1 MRSHEVAFLL
11 NPAFCGRVLY
21 STIKTY
27 NEKTSRAFPFPLIYL
42 VLPLVLHNE
51 TRIHINSR
59 TQLQLWVQRY
69 PQLLIDFP
77 QRARELIPI
86 TNESVE
92 FLLQTGKIL
101 LTPNGEL
108 EISPTSK
115 TLSKTK
121 FVDDEISECLKK
133 AEHIAKWFAAAG
145 KVETIYI
152 ELGGET
158 IMQIRELVL
167 YGYNG
172 KVRHLPF
179 ALGQVNII
187 TGRSKSGKSVVGD
200 IIDYCLG
207 GDSCNIADGVV
218 RDNVAWY
225 GLLLQF
231 EHERVFVARKNPDK
245 GQQTTGVCY
254 IDIGEKIEVPDNCDF
269 SSNTNVSG
277 IEESLTRRIGI
288 SENLNT
294 PPEGQSRLP
303 LAANIRHAL
312 YYCFQGQDEIAAKN
326 FLFHHQSDDF
336 ITQAIKDTIP
346 YFLGAISEEALALEN
361 ERSILKRKLTL
372 EKRKLEENRYLMGG
386 GSERAISLIGEA
398 RQAGLID
405 ASTQIDYQNYREM
418 YSVLQTAMNW
428 SPSMIG
434 SNSGM
439 DRLTFLQSKLQEIR
453 DEFDEIGISLDNA
466 RKFVGET
473 AGYSGEAQHQK
484 MRLESIGLFEQLN
497 FNPGKCPLCSG
508 TLEQPLPSVERIK
521 ASIVNLDKSIA
532 NVTREQ
538 PKLRAFIS
546 DLEREREKKQEEIK
560 ALEAE
565 IDGLY
570 QQESERAR
578 LRDINARRGKVVG
591 RISLWVESV
600 ENDTES
606 EKQEQVVKRIE
617 GRIKEIDDILDRD
630 SVEERK
636 QSALSRI
643 QEDMTKWAKALQLE
657 HSDNPYR
664 LDLNKVTVVV
674 DKPERPVPLKQLGS
688 GSNWVGVHLIA
699 YFALQ
704 RFFVN
709 ANRPVPR
716 FLFLD
721 QPSQVYFPSELDEK
735 QIDWN
740 EVNKMYQFIID
751 RTNELNGKL
760 QVIVVDHADLKEDS
774 FRQFI
779 CENWWPIDKNLV
791 PIDWYENTSQQ

>member
-1 MRSHEVAFLL
+1 
-11 NPAFCGRVLY
+11 
-21 STIKTY
+21 
-27 NEKTSRAFPFPLIYL
+27 
-42 VLPLVLHNE
+42 
-51 TRIHINSR
+51 
-59 TQLQLWVQRY
+59 
-69 PQLLIDFP
+69 
-77 QRARELIPI
+77 
-86 TNESVE
+86 
-92 FLLQTGKIL
+92 
-101 LTPNGEL
+101 
-108 EISPTSK
+108 
-115 TLSKTK
+115 
-121 FVDDEISECLKK
+121 
-133 AEHIAKWFAAAG
+133 
-145 KVETIYI
+145 
-152 ELGGET
+152 
-158 IMQIRELVL
+158 MQIRELVL

-254 IDIGEKIEVPDNCDF
+254 IDIGEKIEAPDNCDF

-346 YFLGAISEEALALEN
+346 YFLGAISEEALTLEN

-372 EKRKLEENRYLMGG
+372 EKRKLEENRNLMGG

-405 ASTQIDYQNYREM
+405 ASTQIDYKNYREM

-439 DRLTFLQSKLQEIR
+439 DRLTFLQSKLREIR

-466 RKFVGET
+466 IKFVGET
-473 AGYSGEAQHQK
+473 AGYFGEAQHQK
-484 MRLESIGLFEQLN
+484 MRLESIGLFEQLT

-508 TLEQPLPSVERIK
+508 TLEQPLPSVEMIK

-740 EVNKMYQFIID
+740 EVNIMYQFIID
-751 RTNELNGKL
+751 RTIELNGKL

-791 PIDWYENTSQQ
+791 PSDWYENTSQQ

>member
-1 MRSHEVAFLL
+1 
-11 NPAFCGRVLY
+11 
-21 STIKTY
+21 
-27 NEKTSRAFPFPLIYL
+27 
-42 VLPLVLHNE
+42 
-51 TRIHINSR
+51 
-59 TQLQLWVQRY
+59 
-69 PQLLIDFP
+69 
-77 QRARELIPI
+77 
-86 TNESVE
+86 
-92 FLLQTGKIL
+92 
-101 LTPNGEL
+101 
-108 EISPTSK
+108 
-115 TLSKTK
+115 
-121 FVDDEISECLKK
+121 
-133 AEHIAKWFAAAG
+133 
-145 KVETIYI
+145 
-152 ELGGET
+152 
-158 IMQIRELVL
+158 MQIRELVL

-428 SPSMIG
+428 SPSMIV

-473 AGYSGEAQHQK
+473 AGYSGEAQHQT

>member
-1 MRSHEVAFLL
+1 
-11 NPAFCGRVLY
+11 
-21 STIKTY
+21 
-27 NEKTSRAFPFPLIYL
+27 
-42 VLPLVLHNE
+42 
-51 TRIHINSR
+51 
-59 TQLQLWVQRY
+59 
-69 PQLLIDFP
+69 
-77 QRARELIPI
+77 
-86 TNESVE
+86 
-92 FLLQTGKIL
+92 
-101 LTPNGEL
+101 
-108 EISPTSK
+108 
-115 TLSKTK
+115 
-121 FVDDEISECLKK
+121 
-133 AEHIAKWFAAAG
+133 
-145 KVETIYI
+145 
-152 ELGGET
+152 
-158 IMQIRELVL
+158 MQIRELVL

-172 KVRHLPF
+172 EVRHLPF

-254 IDIGEKIEVPDNCDF
+254 IDIGEKIEAPDNCDF

-294 PPEGQSRLP
+294 PPEWQSRLP

-372 EKRKLEENRYLMGG
+372 EKRKLEENRFLMGG

-508 TLEQPLPSVERIK
+508 TLEQPLPSVEMIK

-532 NVTREQ
+532 SVTREQ

-606 EKQEQVVKRIE
+606 EKQEQIVKRIE
-617 GRIKEIDDILDRD
+617 ERIKEIDDILDRD

-791 PIDWYENTSQQ
+791 PSDWYENTSQQ

>member
-1 MRSHEVAFLL
+1 M
-11 NPAFCGRVLY
+11 
-21 STIKTY
+21 
-27 NEKTSRAFPFPLIYL
+27 
-42 VLPLVLHNE
+42 
-51 TRIHINSR
+51 
-59 TQLQLWVQRY
+59 
-69 PQLLIDFP
+69 
-77 QRARELIPI
+77 
-86 TNESVE
+86 
-92 FLLQTGKIL
+92 
-101 LTPNGEL
+101 
-108 EISPTSK
+108 
-115 TLSKTK
+115 
-121 FVDDEISECLKK
+121 
-133 AEHIAKWFAAAG
+133 
-145 KVETIYI
+145 
-152 ELGGET
+152 
-158 IMQIRELVL
+158 MQIRELVL

-179 ALGQVNII
+179 ALGRVNII

-231 EHERVFVARKNPDK
+231 ESERVFVARKNPDK
-245 GQQTTGVCY
+245 GQQTTGFCY
-254 IDIGEKIEVPDNCDF
+254 IEVGEKIEVPEKCDF

-326 FLFHHQSDDF
+326 FLFHRQSDDF
-336 ITQAIKDTIP
+336 ITQTIKDTIP
-346 YFLGAISEEALALEN
+346 YFLGAISEEALGLEN

-372 EKRKLEENRYLMGG
+372 QKRKLEENRYLMGG
-386 GSERAISLIGEA
+386 GSERAIALIGEA

-405 ASTQIDYQNYREM
+405 SSMEIDYQNYQEM
-418 YSVLQTAMNW
+418 YSVLQSAMNW
-428 SPSMIG
+428 SPSIVG

-473 AGYSGEAQHQK
+473 TGYSGEAHHQK

-497 FNPGKCPLCSG
+497 FDPGKCPFCSG
-508 TLEQPLPSVERIK
+508 NLEQPLPSVEMIK
-521 ASIVNLDKSIA
+521 SSVVNLDKSIA
-532 NVTREQ
+532 NVIREQ

-546 DLEREREKKQEEIK
+546 NLEQEREKKQEEIK

-570 QQESERAR
+570 QQEDERER
-578 LRDINARRGKVVG
+578 LRDVNARRGKVVG

-600 ENDTES
+600 ENDAES
-606 EKQEQVVKRIE
+606 EEQELIIKRIE
-617 GRIKEIDDILDRD
+617 ERIKEIDDILDRD

-643 QEDMTKWAKALQLE
+643 QVDMTKWARTLQLE
-657 HSDNPYR
+657 HCDNPYR
-664 LDLNKVTVVV
+664 LDLNKVTIVV

-688 GSNWVGVHLIA
+688 GSNWVGVHLIS

-704 RFFVN
+704 KFFIN

-751 RTNELNGKL
+751 RTNELNEKL
-760 QVIVVDHADLKEDS
+760 QVIIVDHADLKEKS

-791 PIDWYENTSQQ
+791 PNDWYEV

>member
-1 MRSHEVAFLL
+1 
-11 NPAFCGRVLY
+11 
-21 STIKTY
+21 
-27 NEKTSRAFPFPLIYL
+27 
-42 VLPLVLHNE
+42 
-51 TRIHINSR
+51 
-59 TQLQLWVQRY
+59 
-69 PQLLIDFP
+69 
-77 QRARELIPI
+77 
-86 TNESVE
+86 
-92 FLLQTGKIL
+92 
-101 LTPNGEL
+101 
-108 EISPTSK
+108 
-115 TLSKTK
+115 
-121 FVDDEISECLKK
+121 
-133 AEHIAKWFAAAG
+133 
-145 KVETIYI
+145 
-152 ELGGET
+152 
-158 IMQIRELVL
+158 MQIRELVL

-254 IDIGEKIEVPDNCDF
+254 IDIGEKIEAPDNCDF

-288 SENLNT
+288 SENINT

-346 YFLGAISEEALALEN
+346 YFLGAISEEALTLEN

-508 TLEQPLPSVERIK
+508 TLEQPLPSVEMIK

-760 QVIVVDHADLKEDS
+760 QVIVVDHADLKEDP

>member
-1 MRSHEVAFLL
+1 
-11 NPAFCGRVLY
+11 
-21 STIKTY
+21 
-27 NEKTSRAFPFPLIYL
+27 
-42 VLPLVLHNE
+42 
-51 TRIHINSR
+51 
-59 TQLQLWVQRY
+59 
-69 PQLLIDFP
+69 
-77 QRARELIPI
+77 
-86 TNESVE
+86 
-92 FLLQTGKIL
+92 
-101 LTPNGEL
+101 
-108 EISPTSK
+108 
-115 TLSKTK
+115 
-121 FVDDEISECLKK
+121 
-133 AEHIAKWFAAAG
+133 
-145 KVETIYI
+145 
-152 ELGGET
+152 
-158 IMQIRELVL
+158 MQIRELVL

-254 IDIGEKIEVPDNCDF
+254 IDIGEKIEAPDNCDF

-346 YFLGAISEEALALEN
+346 YFLGAISEEALTLEN

-372 EKRKLEENRYLMGG
+372 EKRKLEENRNLMGG

-405 ASTQIDYQNYREM
+405 ASTQIDYKNYREM

-484 MRLESIGLFEQLN
+484 MRLESIGLFEQLT

-508 TLEQPLPSVERIK
+508 TLEQPLPSVEMIK

-546 DLEREREKKQEEIK
+546 DLEREREKNQEEIK

-740 EVNKMYQFIID
+740 EVNIMYQFIID
-751 RTNELNGKL
+751 RTIELNGKL

-791 PIDWYENTSQQ
+791 PSDWYENTSQQ

>member
-1 MRSHEVAFLL
+1 
-11 NPAFCGRVLY
+11 
-21 STIKTY
+21 
-27 NEKTSRAFPFPLIYL
+27 
-42 VLPLVLHNE
+42 
-51 TRIHINSR
+51 
-59 TQLQLWVQRY
+59 
-69 PQLLIDFP
+69 
-77 QRARELIPI
+77 
-86 TNESVE
+86 
-92 FLLQTGKIL
+92 
-101 LTPNGEL
+101 
-108 EISPTSK
+108 
-115 TLSKTK
+115 
-121 FVDDEISECLKK
+121 
-133 AEHIAKWFAAAG
+133 
-145 KVETIYI
+145 
-152 ELGGET
+152 
-158 IMQIRELVL
+158 MQIRELVL

-346 YFLGAISEEALALEN
+346 YFLGAISEEALTLEN

-740 EVNKMYQFIID
+740 EVNIMYQFIID
-751 RTNELNGKL
+751 RTIELNGKL

>member
-1 MRSHEVAFLL
+1 
-11 NPAFCGRVLY
+11 
-21 STIKTY
+21 
-27 NEKTSRAFPFPLIYL
+27 
-42 VLPLVLHNE
+42 
-51 TRIHINSR
+51 
-59 TQLQLWVQRY
+59 
-69 PQLLIDFP
+69 
-77 QRARELIPI
+77 
-86 TNESVE
+86 
-92 FLLQTGKIL
+92 
-101 LTPNGEL
+101 
-108 EISPTSK
+108 
-115 TLSKTK
+115 
-121 FVDDEISECLKK
+121 
-133 AEHIAKWFAAAG
+133 
-145 KVETIYI
+145 
-152 ELGGET
+152 
-158 IMQIRELVL
+158 MQIRELVL

-179 ALGQVNII
+179 TLGQVNII

-254 IDIGEKIEVPDNCDF
+254 IDIGEKIEAPDNCDF

-294 PPEGQSRLP
+294 PPEGQSRLS

-405 ASTQIDYQNYREM
+405 TSTQIDYQNYREM

-508 TLEQPLPSVERIK
+508 TLEQPLPSVEMIK

-560 ALEAE
+560 ELEAE

-606 EKQEQVVKRIE
+606 EKQEQIVKRIE
-617 GRIKEIDDILDRD
+617 DRIKEIDDILDRD

-760 QVIVVDHADLKEDS
+760 QVIVVDHADLKENS

-791 PIDWYENTSQQ
+791 PSDWYENTSQQ

>member
-1 MRSHEVAFLL
+1 
-11 NPAFCGRVLY
+11 
-21 STIKTY
+21 
-27 NEKTSRAFPFPLIYL
+27 
-42 VLPLVLHNE
+42 
-51 TRIHINSR
+51 
-59 TQLQLWVQRY
+59 
-69 PQLLIDFP
+69 
-77 QRARELIPI
+77 
-86 TNESVE
+86 
-92 FLLQTGKIL
+92 
-101 LTPNGEL
+101 
-108 EISPTSK
+108 
-115 TLSKTK
+115 
-121 FVDDEISECLKK
+121 
-133 AEHIAKWFAAAG
+133 
-145 KVETIYI
+145 
-152 ELGGET
+152 
-158 IMQIRELVL
+158 MQIRELVL

-254 IDIGEKIEVPDNCDF
+254 IDIGEKIEAPDNCDF

-372 EKRKLEENRYLMGG
+372 EKRKLEENRNLMGG

-405 ASTQIDYQNYREM
+405 ASTQIDYKNYREM

-434 SNSGM
+434 SNSGT

-484 MRLESIGLFEQLN
+484 MRLESIGLFEQLT

-508 TLEQPLPSVERIK
+508 TLEQPLPSVEMIK

-791 PIDWYENTSQQ
+791 PSDWYENTSQQ

>member
-1 MRSHEVAFLL
+1 
-11 NPAFCGRVLY
+11 
-21 STIKTY
+21 
-27 NEKTSRAFPFPLIYL
+27 
-42 VLPLVLHNE
+42 
-51 TRIHINSR
+51 
-59 TQLQLWVQRY
+59 
-69 PQLLIDFP
+69 
-77 QRARELIPI
+77 
-86 TNESVE
+86 
-92 FLLQTGKIL
+92 
-101 LTPNGEL
+101 
-108 EISPTSK
+108 
-115 TLSKTK
+115 
-121 FVDDEISECLKK
+121 
-133 AEHIAKWFAAAG
+133 
-145 KVETIYI
+145 
-152 ELGGET
+152 
-158 IMQIRELVL
+158 MQIRELVL

-254 IDIGEKIEVPDNCDF
+254 IDIGEKIEAPDNCDF

-372 EKRKLEENRYLMGG
+372 EKRKLEENRHLMGG

-434 SNSGM
+434 SNNGM

-508 TLEQPLPSVERIK
+508 TLEQPLPSVEMIK

-532 NVTREQ
+532 SVTREQ

-606 EKQEQVVKRIE
+606 EKQEQIVKRIE
-617 GRIKEIDDILDRD
+617 DRIKEIDDILDRD

-791 PIDWYENTSQQ
+791 PSDWYENTSQQ

>member
-1 MRSHEVAFLL
+1 
-11 NPAFCGRVLY
+11 
-21 STIKTY
+21 
-27 NEKTSRAFPFPLIYL
+27 
-42 VLPLVLHNE
+42 
-51 TRIHINSR
+51 
-59 TQLQLWVQRY
+59 
-69 PQLLIDFP
+69 
-77 QRARELIPI
+77 
-86 TNESVE
+86 
-92 FLLQTGKIL
+92 
-101 LTPNGEL
+101 
-108 EISPTSK
+108 
-115 TLSKTK
+115 
-121 FVDDEISECLKK
+121 
-133 AEHIAKWFAAAG
+133 
-145 KVETIYI
+145 
-152 ELGGET
+152 
-158 IMQIRELVL
+158 MQIRELVL

-231 EHERVFVARKNPDK
+231 EHECVFVARKNPDK

-508 TLEQPLPSVERIK
+508 TLEQPLPSAEMIK

>member
-1 MRSHEVAFLL
+1 
-11 NPAFCGRVLY
+11 
-21 STIKTY
+21 
-27 NEKTSRAFPFPLIYL
+27 
-42 VLPLVLHNE
+42 
-51 TRIHINSR
+51 
-59 TQLQLWVQRY
+59 
-69 PQLLIDFP
+69 
-77 QRARELIPI
+77 
-86 TNESVE
+86 
-92 FLLQTGKIL
+92 
-101 LTPNGEL
+101 
-108 EISPTSK
+108 
-115 TLSKTK
+115 
-121 FVDDEISECLKK
+121 
-133 AEHIAKWFAAAG
+133 
-145 KVETIYI
+145 
-152 ELGGET
+152 
-158 IMQIRELVL
+158 MQIRELVL

-254 IDIGEKIEVPDNCDF
+254 IDIGEKIEAPDNCDF

-346 YFLGAISEEALALEN
+346 YFLGAISEEALTLEN

-372 EKRKLEENRYLMGG
+372 EKRKLEENRNLMGG

-405 ASTQIDYQNYREM
+405 ASTQIDYKNYREM

-484 MRLESIGLFEQLN
+484 MRLESIGLFEQLT

-508 TLEQPLPSVERIK
+508 TLEQPLPSVEMIK

-538 PKLRAFIS
+538 SKLRAFIS

-740 EVNKMYQFIID
+740 EVNIMYQFIID
-751 RTNELNGKL
+751 RTIELNGKL

-791 PIDWYENTSQQ
+791 PSDWYENTSQQ

>member
-1 MRSHEVAFLL
+1 
-11 NPAFCGRVLY
+11 
-21 STIKTY
+21 
-27 NEKTSRAFPFPLIYL
+27 
-42 VLPLVLHNE
+42 
-51 TRIHINSR
+51 
-59 TQLQLWVQRY
+59 
-69 PQLLIDFP
+69 
-77 QRARELIPI
+77 
-86 TNESVE
+86 
-92 FLLQTGKIL
+92 
-101 LTPNGEL
+101 
-108 EISPTSK
+108 
-115 TLSKTK
+115 
-121 FVDDEISECLKK
+121 
-133 AEHIAKWFAAAG
+133 
-145 KVETIYI
+145 
-152 ELGGET
+152 
-158 IMQIRELVL
+158 MQIRELVL

-172 KVRHLPF
+172 EVRHLPF

-254 IDIGEKIEVPDNCDF
+254 IDIGEKIEAPDNCDF

-372 EKRKLEENRYLMGG
+372 EKRKLEENRFLMGG

-439 DRLTFLQSKLQEIR
+439 DRLTFLQSKLQEIL

-508 TLEQPLPSVERIK
+508 TLEQPLPSVEMIK

-532 NVTREQ
+532 SVTREQ

-606 EKQEQVVKRIE
+606 EKQEQIVKRIE
-617 GRIKEIDDILDRD
+617 DRIKEIDDILDRD

-779 CENWWPIDKNLV
+779 CENWWSIDKNLV
-791 PIDWYENTSQQ
+791 PSDWCENTSQQ

>member
-1 MRSHEVAFLL
+1 M
-11 NPAFCGRVLY
+11 
-21 STIKTY
+21 
-27 NEKTSRAFPFPLIYL
+27 
-42 VLPLVLHNE
+42 
-51 TRIHINSR
+51 
-59 TQLQLWVQRY
+59 
-69 PQLLIDFP
+69 
-77 QRARELIPI
+77 
-86 TNESVE
+86 
-92 FLLQTGKIL
+92 
-101 LTPNGEL
+101 
-108 EISPTSK
+108 
-115 TLSKTK
+115 
-121 FVDDEISECLKK
+121 
-133 AEHIAKWFAAAG
+133 
-145 KVETIYI
+145 
-152 ELGGET
+152 
-158 IMQIRELVL
+158 MQIRELVL

-179 ALGQVNII
+179 SLGQVNII

-231 EHERVFVARKNPDK
+231 ERERVFIARKNPDK

-254 IDIGEKIEVPDNCDF
+254 IEVGEKIEVPEKCDF
-269 SSNTNVSG
+269 LSNTNVSG

-326 FLFHHQSDDF
+326 FLFHRQSDDF
-336 ITQAIKDTIP
+336 ITQSIKDTIP
-346 YFLGAISEEALALEN
+346 YFLGAISEDALALEN
-361 ERSILKRKLTL
+361 EKSILKRKLVL

-386 GSERAISLIGEA
+386 GSERAIALIGEA

-405 ASTQIDYQNYREM
+405 ASTQIDYQNYQEM
-418 YSVLQTAMNW
+418 YSILQAAMNW
-428 SPSMIG
+428 SPSKIG
-434 SNSGM
+434 DNSGM
-439 DRLTFLQSKLQEIR
+439 DWLTFLQSKLQEIR

-466 RKFVGET
+466 RRFVGET
-473 AGYSGEAQHQK
+473 SEYYGEAQHQK
-484 MRLESIGLFEQLN
+484 IRLESIGLFEQLD

-508 TLEQPLPSVERIK
+508 TLEQPLPSVEMIK
-521 ASIVNLDKSIA
+521 ASIINLDKSIA

-546 DLEREREKKQEEIK
+546 DLEQERERKREEIK
-560 ALEAE
+560 AIEAE

-570 QQESERAR
+570 QQEDERAR
-578 LRDINARRGKVVG
+578 LRDINARRGKVIG
-591 RISLWVESV
+591 RISLWIESV

-606 EKQEQVVKRIE
+606 EKHEQIVKGIE
-617 GRIKEIDDILDRD
+617 ARIKEIDDILDKD
-630 SVEERK
+630 SVEERR

-643 QEDMTKWAKALQLE
+643 QVDMTKWAKTLQLE
-657 HSDNPYR
+657 HCDSPYR

-688 GSNWVGVHLIA
+688 GSNWVGVHLIS

-704 RFFVN
+704 QFFIN

-751 RTNELNGKL
+751 RTSELNGKL
-760 QVIVVDHADLKEDS
+760 QVIIVDHADLKEKS

-779 CENWWPIDKNLV
+779 CENWWPIDKNLI
-791 PIDWYENTSQQ
+791 PNDWYEV

>member
-1 MRSHEVAFLL
+1 
-11 NPAFCGRVLY
+11 
-21 STIKTY
+21 
-27 NEKTSRAFPFPLIYL
+27 
-42 VLPLVLHNE
+42 
-51 TRIHINSR
+51 
-59 TQLQLWVQRY
+59 
-69 PQLLIDFP
+69 
-77 QRARELIPI
+77 
-86 TNESVE
+86 
-92 FLLQTGKIL
+92 
-101 LTPNGEL
+101 
-108 EISPTSK
+108 
-115 TLSKTK
+115 
-121 FVDDEISECLKK
+121 
-133 AEHIAKWFAAAG
+133 
-145 KVETIYI
+145 
-152 ELGGET
+152 
-158 IMQIRELVL
+158 MQIRELVL

-405 ASTQIDYQNYREM
+405 ASTQIDYKNYREM

-791 PIDWYENTSQQ
+791 PSDWYENTSQQ

>member
-1 MRSHEVAFLL
+1 M
-11 NPAFCGRVLY
+11 
-21 STIKTY
+21 
-27 NEKTSRAFPFPLIYL
+27 
-42 VLPLVLHNE
+42 
-51 TRIHINSR
+51 
-59 TQLQLWVQRY
+59 
-69 PQLLIDFP
+69 
-77 QRARELIPI
+77 
-86 TNESVE
+86 
-92 FLLQTGKIL
+92 
-101 LTPNGEL
+101 
-108 EISPTSK
+108 
-115 TLSKTK
+115 
-121 FVDDEISECLKK
+121 
-133 AEHIAKWFAAAG
+133 
-145 KVETIYI
+145 
-152 ELGGET
+152 
-158 IMQIRELVL
+158 MQICELVL

-179 ALGQVNII
+179 ALGRVNII
-187 TGRSKSGKSVVGD
+187 TGKSKSGKSVVGD

-207 GDSCNIADGVV
+207 GDSCNIADGIV

-231 EHERVFVARKNPDK
+231 ERERVFVARKNPDK
-245 GQQTTGVCY
+245 GQQTTGACY
-254 IDIGEKIEVPDNCDF
+254 IEVGEKIEAPKKCDF
-269 SSNTNVSG
+269 STNTNVSG
-277 IEESLTRRIGI
+277 IEEALTRRIGI

-326 FLFHHQSDDF
+326 FLFHRQSDDF

-386 GSERAISLIGEA
+386 GSERAIALIGEA
-398 RQAGLID
+398 RQVGLID
-405 ASTQIDYQNYREM
+405 ASTQIDYQNYQEM

-428 SPSMIG
+428 SPGMIG

-473 AGYSGEAQHQK
+473 TGYSGEAQHQK
-484 MRLESIGLFEQLN
+484 IRLESIGLFEQLN

-508 TLEQPLPSVERIK
+508 TLEQPLPSVEMIK
-521 ASIVNLDKSIA
+521 TSIINLDKSIA

-546 DLEREREKKQEEIK
+546 DLEQEREKKQEEIK

-570 QQESERAR
+570 QQEDERAR

-591 RISLWVESV
+591 RISLWIESV

-606 EKQEQVVKRIE
+606 EQQEQIVKGIE
-617 GRIKEIDDILDRD
+617 ERIKEIDDILDRD

-657 HSDNPYR
+657 HCDNPYR

-704 RFFVN
+704 RFFIN

-740 EVNKMYQFIID
+740 EVDKMYQFIID

-760 QVIVVDHADLKEDS
+760 QVIVVDHADLKGES

-791 PIDWYENTSQQ
+791 PNDWYET

>member
-1 MRSHEVAFLL
+1 
-11 NPAFCGRVLY
+11 
-21 STIKTY
+21 
-27 NEKTSRAFPFPLIYL
+27 
-42 VLPLVLHNE
+42 
-51 TRIHINSR
+51 
-59 TQLQLWVQRY
+59 
-69 PQLLIDFP
+69 
-77 QRARELIPI
+77 
-86 TNESVE
+86 
-92 FLLQTGKIL
+92 
-101 LTPNGEL
+101 
-108 EISPTSK
+108 
-115 TLSKTK
+115 
-121 FVDDEISECLKK
+121 
-133 AEHIAKWFAAAG
+133 
-145 KVETIYI
+145 
-152 ELGGET
+152 
-158 IMQIRELVL
+158 MQIRELVL

-254 IDIGEKIEVPDNCDF
+254 IDIGEKIEAPDNCDF

-372 EKRKLEENRYLMGG
+372 EKRRLEENRYLMGG

-508 TLEQPLPSVERIK
+508 TLEQPLPSVEMIK

-606 EKQEQVVKRIE
+606 EKQEQIVKRIE
-617 GRIKEIDDILDRD
+617 DRIKEIDDILDRD

-791 PIDWYENTSQQ
+791 PSDWYETHRSNNS

>member
-1 MRSHEVAFLL
+1 
-11 NPAFCGRVLY
+11 
-21 STIKTY
+21 
-27 NEKTSRAFPFPLIYL
+27 
-42 VLPLVLHNE
+42 
-51 TRIHINSR
+51 
-59 TQLQLWVQRY
+59 
-69 PQLLIDFP
+69 
-77 QRARELIPI
+77 
-86 TNESVE
+86 
-92 FLLQTGKIL
+92 
-101 LTPNGEL
+101 
-108 EISPTSK
+108 
-115 TLSKTK
+115 
-121 FVDDEISECLKK
+121 
-133 AEHIAKWFAAAG
+133 
-145 KVETIYI
+145 
-152 ELGGET
+152 
-158 IMQIRELVL
+158 MQIRELVL

-254 IDIGEKIEVPDNCDF
+254 IDIGEKIEAPDNCDF

-372 EKRKLEENRYLMGG
+372 EKRKLEENRNLMGG

-405 ASTQIDYQNYREM
+405 ASTQIDYKNYREM

-484 MRLESIGLFEQLN
+484 MRLESIGLFEQLT

-508 TLEQPLPSVERIK
+508 TLEQPLPSVEMIK

-617 GRIKEIDDILDRD
+617 GRIKEIDDILNRD

-751 RTNELNGKL
+751 RTIELNGKL

-791 PIDWYENTSQQ
+791 PSDWYENTSQQ

>member
-1 MRSHEVAFLL
+1 
-11 NPAFCGRVLY
+11 
-21 STIKTY
+21 
-27 NEKTSRAFPFPLIYL
+27 
-42 VLPLVLHNE
+42 
-51 TRIHINSR
+51 
-59 TQLQLWVQRY
+59 
-69 PQLLIDFP
+69 
-77 QRARELIPI
+77 
-86 TNESVE
+86 
-92 FLLQTGKIL
+92 
-101 LTPNGEL
+101 
-108 EISPTSK
+108 
-115 TLSKTK
+115 
-121 FVDDEISECLKK
+121 
-133 AEHIAKWFAAAG
+133 
-145 KVETIYI
+145 
-152 ELGGET
+152 
-158 IMQIRELVL
+158 MQIRELVL

-254 IDIGEKIEVPDNCDF
+254 IDIGEKIEAPDNCDF

-346 YFLGAISEEALALEN
+346 YFLGAISEEALTLEN

-484 MRLESIGLFEQLN
+484 MRLESIGLFEQLT
-497 FNPGKCPLCSG
+497 FNPEKCPLCSG
-508 TLEQPLPSVERIK
+508 TLEQPLPSVEMIK

-740 EVNKMYQFIID
+740 EVNIMYQFIID
-751 RTNELNGKL
+751 RTIELNGKL

-791 PIDWYENTSQQ
+791 PSDWYENASQQ

>member
-1 MRSHEVAFLL
+1 
-11 NPAFCGRVLY
+11 
-21 STIKTY
+21 
-27 NEKTSRAFPFPLIYL
+27 
-42 VLPLVLHNE
+42 
-51 TRIHINSR
+51 
-59 TQLQLWVQRY
+59 
-69 PQLLIDFP
+69 
-77 QRARELIPI
+77 
-86 TNESVE
+86 
-92 FLLQTGKIL
+92 
-101 LTPNGEL
+101 
-108 EISPTSK
+108 
-115 TLSKTK
+115 
-121 FVDDEISECLKK
+121 
-133 AEHIAKWFAAAG
+133 
-145 KVETIYI
+145 
-152 ELGGET
+152 
-158 IMQIRELVL
+158 MQIRELVL

-254 IDIGEKIEVPDNCDF
+254 IDIGEKIEAPDNCDF

-346 YFLGAISEEALALEN
+346 YFLGAISEEALTLEN

-372 EKRKLEENRYLMGG
+372 EKRKLEENRNLMGG

-405 ASTQIDYQNYREM
+405 ASTQIDYKNYREM

-484 MRLESIGLFEQLN
+484 MRLESIGLFEQLT

-508 TLEQPLPSVERIK
+508 TLEQPLPSVEMIK

-721 QPSQVYFPSELDEK
+721 QPSQVYFPSELNEK

-740 EVNKMYQFIID
+740 EVNIMYQFIID
-751 RTNELNGKL
+751 RTIELNGKL

-791 PIDWYENTSQQ
+791 PSDWYENTSQQ